1 MLPGRSATS
10 TMLTFPY
17 PRMSLSTTGEKSGN
31 GNAGEGRKWI
41 MKRRFTTSPRS
52 AKCWRNKGGFQ
63 VVIEKVCL
71 YRLKVPLKQPYKI
84 ASAEM
89 KAFDCTLVVLHS
101 AGQEGI
107 GEAMSGVAGYFWET
121 PDGVWNFAREK
132 GKKLLGK
139 KLPEA
144 HGYISFF
151 KIEQPCAATPF
162 LSAVE
167 VLSQS
172 PALKPPSWEA
182 AVPMVGILQALD
194 PAGIEQE

>member
-17 PRMSLSTTGEKSGN
+17 PKRSLSTTGE
-31 GNAGEGRKWI
+31 
-41 MKRRFTTSPRS
+41 
-52 AKCWRNKGGFQ
+52 KCWRNKGGFQ

-107 GEAMSGVAGYFWET
+107 GEALSGVAGFFWET
-121 PDGVWNFAREK
+121 PDRSE
-132 GKKLLGK
+132 
-139 KLPEA
+139 
-144 HGYISFF
+144 
-151 KIEQPCAATPF
+151 
-162 LSAVE
+162 
-167 VLSQS
+167 
-172 PALKPPSWEA
+172 
-182 AVPMVGILQALD
+182 
-194 PAGIEQE
+194 